1 MDNDVYYDDKVSK
14 INQGNH
20 DATEVTLAQQGEMIK
35 ADHLKATDH
44 KSLGLS
50 SKSPSQNSASLSSA
64 EEKPGGRLTINL
76 YTATASTVNKDHVGI
91 NDEAISNALQEGCVD
106 KEPESPAQ
114 KILLSWEDVNRR
126 ARIFESCQV
135 KSPNIT
141 EQTSPVFNMANKN
154 WRINDTLEEMK
165 RDSGEKYDSIS
176 RQQSASDPF
185 QFPHRPIEQIT
196 LLNSEVELERQST
209 KRKQSMKLNASAE
222 DVNAAFELNDEC
234 QPAKRRPPSP
244 PEFHKLTFEG
254 ENVSG
259 VWYDKIFVFV
269 YR

>member
-1 MDNDVYYDDKVSK
+1 MDKDVFNDDTVLK

-20 DATEVTLAQQGEMIK
+20 DQTEITLTQHGETIRT
-35 ADHLKATDH
+35 DHLKATDH

-50 SKSPSQNSASLSSA
+50 MGLSSKSSSQNMASLSSA
-64 EEKPGGRLTINL
+64 DEKPGGRLTINL
-76 YTATASTVNKDHVGI
+76 YAATASTVNNDHVGI
-91 NDEAISNALQEGCVD
+91 NDEAISNSYQEGSCAD

-114 KILLSWEDVNRR
+114 KILLSLEDVNRR

-135 KSPNIT
+135 KSPNMT

-154 WRINDTLEEMK
+154 WRINDTLQEMK
-165 RDSGEKYDSIS
+165 KDSGEKYDSIS

-196 LLNSEVELERQST
+196 LLNSEVELERQSA
-209 KRKQSMKLNASAE
+209 KRKQSMKLNTSAE
-222 DVNAAFELNDEC
+222 DVNAPFELNDEC

-259 VWYDKIFVFV
+259 V
-269 YR
+269 